1 MSHKYNILNSLS
13 TAVWSEHFH
22 SMHFLLALSLASLHL
37 VSART
42 IKKLFETTRTQ
53 SHRPTLKM
61 KYSVL
66 GVNLRLQLNPENK
79 GQFAWTD
86 ERAFADFLFAHFV
99 LHLVVMNFIG

>member
-1 MSHKYNILNSLS
+1 MKTIFSLS
-13 TAVWSEHFH
+13 TAVWLERFH
-22 SMHFLLALSLASLHL
+22 SMHSLLALSLASLPS
-37 VSART
+37 VSIRT
-42 IKKLFETTRTQ
+42 INISQIFLTDFRETSLTT
-53 SHRPTLKM
+53 KN
-61 KYSVL
+61 SVL